1 MRAFLTVAGVI
12 FLAII
17 LIRPTSGAEIKG
29 GSSMEL
35 RSSAFQNGGE
45 IPRQY
50 SCDGNDV
57 SPPLRWENIPAATKA
72 FALIADDP
80 DAPGGTWVHWVIY
93 DLLADAK
100 DLAQGTAKTE
110 TLSNGAKKGV
120 NDFRRVGYSG
130 PCPPAGAAHRYYF
143 RLYALDAPTNLK
155 PRATKQQLLDAM

>member
-29 GSSMEL
+29 DSSMEL

-93 DLLADAK
+93 DLPPETKEFGEGVA
-100 DLAQGTAKTE
+100 TTE
-110 TLSNGAKKGV
+110 TVPNGGKQGV
-120 NDFRRVGYSG
+120 NDFRKVGYGG
-130 PCPPAGAAHRYYF
+130 PCPPQER
-143 RLYALDAPTNLK
+143 PT
-155 PRATKQQLLDAM
+155 ATSSNSMLWMRRPI